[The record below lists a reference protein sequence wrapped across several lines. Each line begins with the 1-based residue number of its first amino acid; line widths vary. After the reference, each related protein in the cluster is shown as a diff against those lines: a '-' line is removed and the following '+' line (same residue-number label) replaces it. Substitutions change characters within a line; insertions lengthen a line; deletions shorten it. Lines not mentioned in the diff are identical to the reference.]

1 MPSVSVPGPKRGC
14 HKAFSENFFNSKNY
28 MLKNLVLSRYCMP
41 VVKKKLIL
49 CLSLSRGKGDLPDRC
64 ADKQGPHPSTC
75 PLLKPRQ
82 PQTVSL
88 KHPGGCPAGA
98 RRAAASPALR
108 RDRGSMRHHLSNH
121 SQPADISLISG
132 IVIRL
137 QRRKKY
143 VREPPSAHAGQT
155 PAGLPDTDA
164 AFPVPSTA

>member
-1 MPSVSVPGPKRGC
+1 
-14 HKAFSENFFNSKNY
+14 
-28 MLKNLVLSRYCMP
+28 MP
-41 VVKKKLIL
+41 VPV
-49 CLSLSRGKGDLPDRC
+49 SRQRRPSHPNRC

-155 PAGLPDTDA
+155 PGGGTAGHASPLLRVYPTQTPHSQYLAQRKDGP
-164 AFPVPSTA
+164 FKL